1 MSIIAD
7 NDFTAI
13 ERFYQ
18 GKTELESLTDHQKKK
33 MDIWDYADN
42 LLRSPRIQ
50 SEREAAKQI
59 AVRYSM
65 SIRNAYRDISF
76 AKMLH
81 NSISYIDKDYEAKKA
96 LARLEWVLKMAYS
109 SDPPKLREY
118 TRAIAQMIKILG
130 LDKHNENA
138 IPWELLQ
145 QHNYFIQF
153 KLEGAKQQFLDFFES
168 VKLPDAKKNLLLDA
182 MEESTEII
190 NPDDFLKANTDTS
203 DEE

>member
-1 MSIIAD
+1 MSVIAD
-7 NDFTAI
+7 NDFTAV
-13 ERFYQ
+13 ERYYQ
-18 GKTELESLTDHQKKK
+18 GKIEYEKLTEHQRKKA
-33 MDIWDYADN
+33 DIWDYADN

-50 SEREAAKQI
+50 SEREVAKQI
-59 AVRYSM
+59 AIKYEM

-81 NSISYIDKDYEAKKA
+81 NSISFIDKDYEAKKA

-153 KLEGAKQQFLDFFES
+153 KLEGAKQQFLDFFDS
-168 VKLPDAKKNLLLDA
+168 IKLPDTKKNLLLDA
-182 MEESTEII
+182 IEQSTEII
-190 NPDDFLKANTDTS
+190 NPDDFLTANNGSS